1 MSKAQ
6 LKKYLIKLTKE
17 QVIDVVL
24 ELYDARKEAKEYLDF
39 YINPNDDAK
48 LEEYKKIIYNEFY
61 PNRGEPKCRFS
72 VCRKA
77 ISDFKKLKPS
87 PFCIADLMLFYI
99 ETGVNFT
106 AEYGDMWEQYYTA
119 LENNFDKA
127 MEFIYKNGYLEELR
141 PRIEKMLKISEECGW
156 GFPDT
161 LYDFYY
167 QYQQERIEKVAKLF
181 AQSRNLATFVSE
193 LFDKDSANREQNK
206 TCFNYAEVQPV
217 LCKA

>member
-6 LKKYLIKLTKE
+6 LKRHLTKLTKE
-17 QVIDVVL
+17 QVIDMVL
-24 ELYDARKEAKEYLDF
+24 ELFDARKEAKEYLEF

-72 VCRKA
+72 ICRKA
-77 ISDFKKLKPS
+77 ISDFKKLKPFPS
-87 PFCIADLMLFYI
+87 CLADLMLFYI

-106 AEYGDMWEQYYTA
+106 VEYGDMWEQYYTA

-141 PRIEKMLKISEECGW
+141 PRIEKMLKTSEECGW

-167 QYQQERIEKVAKLF
+167 RYQ
-181 AQSRNLATFVSE
+181 
-193 LFDKDSANREQNK
+193 
-206 TCFNYAEVQPV
+206 
-217 LCKA
+217 

>member
-6 LKKYLIKLTKE
+6 LKKHLIKLTKE

-39 YINPNDDAK
+39 YINPNDDVK

-87 PFCIADLMLFYI
+87 PSCIADLMLFYI

-106 AEYGDMWEQYYTA
+106 VEYGDMWEQYYTA

-141 PRIEKMLKISEECGW
+141 PRIEKMLKTSEECGW
-156 GFPDT
+156 GFPYT

-167 QYQQERIEKVAKLF
+167 RYQ
-181 AQSRNLATFVSE
+181 
-193 LFDKDSANREQNK
+193 
-206 TCFNYAEVQPV
+206 
-217 LCKA
+217 

>member
-6 LKKYLIKLTKE
+6 LKKNLMALTKE

-24 ELYDARKEAKEYLDF
+24 ALYDARKEAKEYLDF
-39 YINPNDDAK
+39 YLNPNDDAK
-48 LEEYKKIIYNEFY
+48 LEEYKKIIYNEFF
-61 PNRGEPKCRFS
+61 PKRGEPKCRFS

-87 PFCIADLMLFYI
+87 PSCIADLMLFYI

-127 MEFIYKNGYLEELR
+127 MAFVYKNGYLEELR
-141 PRIEKMLKISEECGW
+141 PRIENMLKLSEKCGW

-161 LYDFYY
+161 LYDFYN
-167 QYQQERIEKVAKLF
+167 QYQ
-181 AQSRNLATFVSE
+181 
-193 LFDKDSANREQNK
+193 
-206 TCFNYAEVQPV
+206 
-217 LCKA
+217 

>member
-6 LKKYLIKLTKE
+6 LKKHLIKLTKE
-17 QVIDVVL
+17 QIIDVVL
-24 ELYDARKEAKEYLDF
+24 ELYEARKEAKEYLEF

-77 ISDFKKLKPS
+77 ISDFRKLKPS
-87 PFCIADLMLFYI
+87 PSCIADLMLFYI
-99 ETGVNFT
+99 ETGVNLT
-106 AEYGDMWEQYYTA
+106 AEYGDMWEQYYTT

-127 MEFIYKNGYLEELR
+127 MEFIHRNGYLEELR

-167 QYQQERIEKVAKLF
+167 QYQ
-181 AQSRNLATFVSE
+181 
-193 LFDKDSANREQNK
+193 
-206 TCFNYAEVQPV
+206 
-217 LCKA
+217 